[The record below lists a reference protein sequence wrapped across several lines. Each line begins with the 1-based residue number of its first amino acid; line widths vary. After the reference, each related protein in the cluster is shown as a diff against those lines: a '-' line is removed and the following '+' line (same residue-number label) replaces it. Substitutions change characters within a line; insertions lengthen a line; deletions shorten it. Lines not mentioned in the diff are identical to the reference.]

1 MSKLQKRVDDL
12 SFELATANRRIE
24 SLQSQLEQKQVLLGV
39 AEAKII
45 KLRKIAAGAR
55 GGGGDA
61 AATPGKNIAK
71 TRSTWAD
78 VVAFASEQ
86 SLVPG
91 VAEWEVRF
99 FDPLAA
105 EVKESVHSFIHTIA
119 SKPFSAKSKTMLQ
132 SYLSAMEHTLSRHA
146 LWRDC
151 DTEELA
157 ESIDALEKYILSFPG
172 IVDCLCAQTRE
183 SVRRDWCIAHQL
195 QRLQV
200 ITAADLD
207 LPPPA
212 LCHPIMVLA
221 ITELE
226 RLNAVVAPQEKVEVI
241 YRCSVLISR
250 LLADLGDG
258 MNGADYFLPVFIYV
272 IIKARPRRLFS
283 TIDWVMSFRR
293 PERLCGER
301 EYYFTN
307 FYSAVTY
314 IENCSIKDVR
324 GSLTLVRTPPHAPA
338 RASLRCC
345 CFRAFFYLMRPL
357 SSSHSF
363 CSGERQ

>member
-55 GGGGDA
+55 GGGADV
-61 AATPGKNIAK
+61 AATPGKIISK
-71 TRSTWAD
+71 SRSTWTD
-78 VVAFASEQ
+78 IVAFSSEQ

-151 DTEELA
+151 DAEELA
-157 ESIDALEKYILSFPG
+157 ESIDALEKCGRPLQHPRNFSALLSGINLTAVTGIYFPSPALPTACARRRVKACDATGALRTSCSGCRLILLAHAAHPPLH
-172 IVDCLCAQTRE
+172 LCN
-183 SVRRDWCIAHQL
+183 I
-195 QRLQV
+195 LQV

-212 LCHPIMVLA
+212 LFNPIMV
-221 ITELE
+221 
-226 RLNAVVAPQEKVEVI
+226 R
-241 YRCSVLISR
+241 
-250 LLADLGDG
+250 
-258 MNGADYFLPVFIYV
+258 
-272 IIKARPRRLFS
+272 
-283 TIDWVMSFRR
+283 
-293 PERLCGER
+293 
-301 EYYFTN
+301 
-307 FYSAVTY
+307 
-314 IENCSIKDVR
+314 
-324 GSLTLVRTPPHAPA
+324 
-338 RASLRCC
+338 LRCRHAAI
-345 CFRAFFYLMRPL
+345 F
-357 SSSHSF
+357 
-363 CSGERQ
+363 

>member
-1 MSKLQKRVDDL
+1 MSKVQKRVDDL

-45 KLRKIAAGAR
+45 KLRKIATGAR
-55 GGGGDA
+55 GGGADVT
-61 AATPGKNIAK
+61 ATPGKIISK
-71 TRSTWAD
+71 SRSTWAD
-78 VVAFASEQ
+78 IVAFSSEQ

-151 DTEELA
+151 DAEELA

-172 IVDCLCAQTRE
+172 IADCLCAQTRE

-207 LPPPA
+207 LPP
-212 LCHPIMVLA
+212 LVLFNPIMVRGALPFA
-221 ITELE
+221 YFCNIW
-226 RLNAVVAPQEKVEVI
+226 
-241 YRCSVLISR
+241 SR
-250 LLADLGDG
+250 
-258 MNGADYFLPVFIYV
+258 
-272 IIKARPRRLFS
+272 
-283 TIDWVMSFRR
+283 
-293 PERLCGER
+293 
-301 EYYFTN
+301 
-307 FYSAVTY
+307 
-314 IENCSIKDVR
+314 
-324 GSLTLVRTPPHAPA
+324 
-338 RASLRCC
+338 
-345 CFRAFFYLMRPL
+345 
-357 SSSHSF
+357 
-363 CSGERQ
+363 